1 MRTKLLVGVSAALTA
16 TAVAAAMTIGRG
28 AGDEAPT
35 GVPVA
40 NSAGPEITVYKG
52 STCGCCNAWI
62 DHMKAH
68 GFRVTAVDVDAV
80 SELMQIKARHGITP
94 SLASCHTALVGDY
107 VIEGHVPADLVT
119 RLLAE
124 QPAIEGLAVP
134 GMPMGSP
141 GMEGPRKD
149 PYDVLAFDAQG
160 RTTVYA
166 ER

>member
-1 MRTKLLVGVSAALTA
+1 MRTKLLIGVSGALAATG
-16 TAVAAAMTIGRG
+16 VAAAMTVGRG
-28 AGDEAPT
+28 AADGAPT

-40 NSAGPEITVYKG
+40 NNTGPEITVYKG
-52 STCGCCNAWI
+52 PTCGCCNAWI
-62 DHMKAH
+62 EHMKEH
-68 GFRVTAVDVDAV
+68 GFRVTAVDVDAA
-80 SELMQIKARHGITP
+80 SDLMQLKVRHGITP
-94 SLASCHTALVGDY
+94 KLAACHTALVDDY

-124 QPAIEGLAVP
+124 RPAIEGLAVP